1 MFASILILALYL
13 AVPVT
18 LATAALFRHETGMR
32 KEAVP
37 AKVLARQTHRSCR
50 LTAEQAVQ
58 RAQLPS

>member
-37 AKVLARQTHRSCR
+37 AKVLARADASKLSSNC
-50 LTAEQAVQ
+50 
-58 RAQLPS
+58 